1 MQRHKYQ
8 ICMTNPSREIFVVI
22 DCIGPNDGQ
31 VLLESQYNCQVI
43 WCGAV

>member
-8 ICMTNPSREIFVVI
+8 ICMTNPSREFFVVI

-31 VLLESQYNCQVI
+31 ALLESQYNCQVI
-43 WCGAV
+43 WCGPQ